1 MATVPINDSLATYG
15 ISLTPDRSVSEALN
29 ILLLA
34 NGGQDGIA
42 NNGAGGFNRE
52 LQILAGG

>member
-15 ISLTPDRSVSEALN
+15 ISLTPDRTATEAMLT
-29 ILLLA
+29 LLAA